1 MSADRREASVGKER
15 TGRNPALP
23 LSDKK
28 STVCITR
35 EHTSGKGSRE
45 HDGYCAWRKERNGS
59 GYKSTVSGERDH
71 AHHKCIGASCYNDRD
86 GGIPA
91 DAGDFSLGVVPAS
104 VFVRQSALSLCRAL
118 TGSGIA
124 AVRAFWMFFLW
135 LLAQVLGKK
144 YDGKTAAMA
153 AAILLLLQAAGVF
166 A

>member
-1 MSADRREASVGKER
+1 MSADRREASVEKER

-91 DAGDFSLGVVPAS
+91 NAGAFAWNRTGFC
-104 VFVRQSALSLCRAL
+104 FVRQSALSLCRADRKRDCCRKGVL
-118 TGSGIA
+118 DVFSVASGTGTGEEIRWQDSGNGSSHPFA
-124 AVRAFWMFFLW
+124 AS
-135 LLAQVLGKK
+135 
-144 YDGKTAAMA
+144 
-153 AAILLLLQAAGVF
+153 AAGVF